1 MTKCNKILLCAMLA
15 VVMTLAC
22 ALTVLP
28 APPMASAEETETLTF
43 SYTTTTEL
51 TDESFSIANGKIRIS
66 FSNGGGSNPPK
77 YYTSGSAVRFYTNN
91 VLTIDGG
98 DYTITKV
105 AFATLKNYKASSMSV
120 NTGKFNASDDS
131 LWEGSTNLVSFIGSE
146 QVRFSSL
153 TISYEVPAVTTIP
166 VLFDGN
172 KLDGNTYTSEDGS
185 VTAVIT
191 VDEKGFVKGG
201 KFTITVNVPDGHI
214 ARATLN
220 GDSIVL
226 DENGQYSAV
235 IGTET
240 QLDFSVKAIPHTDCT
255 TFDDFSAKEAT
266 CTENGNIAYKQ
277 CTVCGKK
284 YTTENGVDTLVED
297 ESTLVIKA
305 TGHDYLYTANNDGTH
320 NVTCTKC
327 DHVVENEDCTYD
339 EDSTTCIKCNAEKPA
354 VVLYELVTDVSQLRS
369 GDKLLIASNA
379 KSFVM
384 GSTLS
389 DTKGRMNQ
397 VAAVVSSDKSTIEY
411 SNTMVSAVYI
421 LGGAVG
427 VWTFTSVDGKLLGA
441 QSSTVLEWDGNNSVW
456 TIEIAD
462 GAATISSNSGRIL
475 HNVNSKWFT
484 NYASST
490 KVSTSMLLPQLYK
503 LAVNCEHNNLTE
515 LEYKE
520 ATCTEAGQQHCWQC
534 NDCSKYLDYET
545 KEVISSSIIPA
556 KGHNFVDGA
565 CSNCQVERIVVDK
578 AVVEEAY
585 ALESGK
591 SLTGTQTLRGK
602 IISIDE
608 AYNSGYNNVTLTIVI
623 GDLTDKPIQCYRLT
637 GGSELCVGDTITVSG
652 TIKNYNGTIEFDA
665 NCSYT
670 EYVAH
675 EHTTDTTKR
684 VEKIEATCTTIGTD
698 AHYECESCG
707 KLFVLDSE
715 GKLAETTL
723 EDLTLEIDS
732 EAHSWDDG
740 IITAESTCVSKG
752 VKTFTCKHNSEHT
765 KTEEIAIDSN
775 AHDLEHH
782 EAKAATCTETGYDA
796 YDTCK
801 REGCT
806 YTTRGKDIPALEHD
820 FTGEETEV
828 TPATCGTAGSKTV
841 KCTRCDETETQPIAA
856 TGKHTW
862 TEVVA
867 DKYKVEGTENT
878 YYKSCSECHTA
889 STETFTTTVSQ
900 GFEVTTVIK
909 ADSDVSVSEDRKTY
923 YLVAGNT
930 ITVQYVITANSG
942 INGLEATIKHDDRF
956 RCTSVVAGDAFGK
969 DNITI
974 TQTADFNGVVKIAV
988 TAGNQATSQ
997 GVLVTVTYTL
1007 KNDVTDLADLTFG
1020 LDLKVVVGDSF
1031 MDSRLVKVVSDTE
1044 HTLALRESTS
1054 VSIGKNE
1061 LTYNGQLVTVGTEN
1075 TTIIVTSDNKG
1086 TLTYTWKK
1094 NSEDVTEVKDA
1105 GTYQLTV
1112 SITGDPAHAD
1122 AYGTFTVTINPYEIV
1137 ADNITIAL
1145 ADTNA
1150 KTLYTG
1156 SAEWGVNDLTVA
1168 YNGADLPDKFEGL
1181 YKLAFANNT
1190 ILATE
1195 NPLSKEMSVKLTITS
1210 GNYVLSAEK
1219 VVKLTITATLTG
1231 IKING
1236 VPEAVTKDYDKVA
1249 IDLSAIT
1256 CNPTSNDITLTITV
1270 NGSEVSGE
1278 ALKTAIL
1285 NAGEYN
1291 VVVTASGTGYT
1302 TATIERTYTINAKE
1316 LTSIVFKYAQNV
1328 ATWTNT
1334 TTNDDE
1340 IAVTY
1345 KVGETALTEN
1355 KVVAVGVGVITIV
1368 VETSDSNYKG
1378 YTISTVAAVSVK
1390 FVDSKF
1396 NTTTD
1401 TQYTFVGQTT
1411 TAPEAPTHDGWE
1423 FKYWYLTDE
1432 KTKFDFDSKFE
1443 ASITLTAKWEEIINK
1458 VVLTIK
1464 YYYNGSEVDSK
1475 TVKDIDGYTELSGIT
1490 MPKGIEVEWLSLDG
1504 YYTDKEFGTKFAKM
1518 PNADLTVYAK
1528 YDFVAGNGDIN
1539 GDKTVDNN
1547 DIMLY
1552 RMYIVGGYDIEVIE
1566 IGGEYEA
1573 ALSYAKDTETKFF
1586 FKAVAN
1592 INGDKTTEGEIQ
1604 TDVYD
1609 IRDAAV
1615 LAMAMVNA
1623 NGYGVS
1629 EDNTHITTPSDSTNA
1644 SASTGTQAV
1653 QYALLPTGKYAA

>member
-28 APPMASAEETETLTF
+28 APPMASAAGGTKEWVMSKLGYSNQEEVTTLERLSPITITF
-43 SYTTTTEL
+43 SKGT
-51 TDESFSIANGKIRIS
+51 
-66 FSNGGGSNPPK
+66 GGNAPK
-77 YYTSGSAVRFYTNN
+77 YFTNGTAIRAYAGN
-91 VLTIDGG
+91 TITIAADDASITNIVFTFGNDDKNSITVSTGTFNTNTWTGDAPEVVFTIDG
-98 DYTITKV
+98 TKGNRRISKISV
-105 AFATLKNYKASSMSV
+105 TYQESAS
-120 NTGKFNASDDS
+120 
-131 LWEGSTNLVSFIGSE
+131 
-146 QVRFSSL
+146 
-153 TISYEVPAVTTIP
+153 TTIP

-172 KLDGNTYTSEDGS
+172 RLDGNTYTSEDGS

-201 KFTITVNVPDGHI
+201 KFTITVTVPDGHI

-220 GDSIVL
+220 GESIVL
-226 DENGQYSAV
+226 DENGKYSAV
-235 IGTET
+235 IDTET
-240 QLDFSVKAIPHTDCT
+240 KLDFSVKAISHTNCT

-284 YTTENGVDTLVED
+284 YTTENGVDTFVED

-305 TGHDYLYTANNDGTH
+305 IGHNYQYTANNDGTH
-320 NVTCTKC
+320 KVTCAHC
-327 DHVVENEDCTYD
+327 DYVMEKEDCTYA
-339 EDSTTCIKCNAEKPA
+339 EGATTCSKCNAEKPA
-354 VVLYELVTDVSQLRS
+354 KPTFEIVTDASTLKVGDQLILVSGTKGKVAGDLS
-369 GDKLLIASNA
+369 GDY
-379 KSFVM
+379 
-384 GSTLS
+384 LS
-389 DTKGRMNQ
+389 DLDAT
-397 VAAVVSSDKSTIEY
+397 VANNATEGNDLMLVLV
-411 SNTMVSAVYI
+411 
-421 LGGAVG
+421 LGGESGA
-427 VWTFTSVDGKLLGA
+427 WTLANADGKLLGA
-441 QSSTVLEWDGNNSVW
+441 TVVKKLAWDKGTTTWNITIDSDGNV
-456 TIEIAD
+456 TIQSTTQSL
-462 GAATISSNSGRIL
+462 GRFLHNSGSNR
-475 HNVNSKWFT
+475 FT
-484 NYASST
+484 TYASEPNSG
-490 KVSTSMLLPQLYK
+490 MLLPQIYR

-534 NDCSKYLDYET
+534 NDCSRYLDYET

-591 SLTGTQTLRGK
+591 SMTGTQTLRGK

-684 VEKIEATCTTIGTD
+684 VEKIEATCTTTGTD

-740 IITAESTCVSKG
+740 VITTESTCVSKG

-765 KTEEIAIDSN
+765 KTEEIEIDPD

-782 EAKAATCTETGYDA
+782 EAKAATCTETGYEA

-806 YTTRGKDIPALEHD
+806 YTTRGKDIAALGHD
-820 FTGEETEV
+820 FHGEETEV

-841 KCTRCDETETQPIAA
+841 KCTRCDETETQTIAA

-862 TEVVA
+862 TEVVS
-867 DKYKVEGTENT
+867 DQYKVEGTENT
-878 YYKSCSECHTA
+878 YYKSCSVCHTA

-900 GFEVTTVIK
+900 GFEVKTVIE
-909 ADSDVSVSEDRKTY
+909 ADNGVSVSEDGNIY

-942 INGLEATIKHDDRF
+942 INGLEATIRHDDRF
-956 RCTSVVAGDAFGK
+956 RCTSVVAGNAFGK

-974 TQTADFNGVVKIAV
+974 TKTTDFNGVVKIAV

-1007 KNDVTDLADLTFG
+1007 NNGVTDLADLTFG

-1031 MDSRLVKVVSDTE
+1031 MDNSLVKVVSDTK

-1054 VSIGKNE
+1054 VSIDKNE

-1094 NSEDVTEVKDA
+1094 NGEDVTEVKNA

-1122 AYGTFTVTINPYEIV
+1122 ANGTFEVTIDPYTIA
-1137 ADNITIAL
+1137 ADKITIELTDA
-1145 ADTNA
+1145 NA

-1156 SAEWGVNDLTVA
+1156 SAEWGIDDLTV
-1168 YNGADLPDKFEGL
+1168 GCTDIDLPGKFDDL
-1181 YKLAFANNT
+1181 YELTFANNK
-1190 ILATE
+1190 ILATDAS
-1195 NPLSKEMSVKLTITS
+1195 LSKKMSVTLTITND
-1210 GNYVLSAEK
+1210 NYVLSAAK
-1219 VVKLTITATLTG
+1219 VVELTITATMTG
-1231 IKING
+1231 IEING
-1236 VPEAVTKDYDKVA
+1236 VPVAVTKDYDKVA

-1256 CNPTSNDITLTITV
+1256 CEPTSNVTLTISV

-1285 NAGEYN
+1285 NVGEYK

-1302 TATIERTYTINAKE
+1302 TATVERTYTINAKE
-1316 LTSIVFKYAQNV
+1316 LTHIVFKYAQNV

-1334 TTNDDE
+1334 TTNGDE

-1345 KVGETALTEN
+1345 KVGETTLAEN
-1355 KVVAVGVGVITIV
+1355 KVVADGIGAITIV
-1368 VETSDSNYKG
+1368 VETADSNYKG
-1378 YTISTVAAVSVK
+1378 YTIDTVAVVSVK
-1390 FVDSKF
+1390 FVDNKF

-1411 TAPEAPTHDGWE
+1411 TAPEAPTHGGWE

-1432 KTKFDFDSKFE
+1432 TATFDFDDIVE
-1443 ASITLTAKWEEIINK
+1443 ADITLNAYWEEIINK
-1458 VVLTIK
+1458 VKLTIE
-1464 YYYNGSEVDSK
+1464 YYYNGNKVDTK
-1475 TVKDIDGYTELSGIT
+1475 TVGDIDGYTELSGIK
-1490 MPKGIEVEWLSLDG
+1490 MPEAVKATWLSLDG
-1504 YYTDKEFGTKFAKM
+1504 YYTDETFATEFVKM
-1518 PNADLTVYAK
+1518 PNADLTIYAK
-1528 YDFVAGNGDIN
+1528 YVLALGNGDID
-1539 GDKTVDNN
+1539 GDGTVGNN

-1566 IGGEYEA
+1566 IGDEYTA
-1573 ALSYAKDTETKFF
+1573 AVSYAKDTETKLF

-1592 INGDKTTEGEIQ
+1592 VNGDKTTEGETQ

-1644 SASTGTQAV
+1644 SASTSTQAV